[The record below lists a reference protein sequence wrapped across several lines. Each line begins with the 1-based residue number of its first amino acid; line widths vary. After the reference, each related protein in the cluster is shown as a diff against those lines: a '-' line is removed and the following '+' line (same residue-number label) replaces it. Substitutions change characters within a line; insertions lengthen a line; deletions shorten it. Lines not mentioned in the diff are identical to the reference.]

1 MDKRLK
7 ALYVAV
13 SVPFLCWALPPVL
26 ELLIIDLPCVRHEW
40 RAFCNGRPHLQY
52 VDYLW
57 SVFFLCFG
65 LGSYLTLRLADYA
78 CEVYE

>member
-7 ALYVAV
+7 ALYVAI

-26 ELLIIDLPCVRHEW
+26 ELLIIDWPCVRHEW
-40 RAFCNGRPHLQY
+40 RAYCNGHPHLQY
-52 VDYLW
+52 VDYFL